1 MKRKLPVLYKN
12 KMRKT
17 ILHNTKYIISEG
29 SLANTKKKKLMFAQS
44 ENERSSL

>member
-29 SLANTKKKKLMFAQS
+29 SLANTKKKLMFAQS